1 MLRLL
6 KRGKCRL
13 EEVNNDLG
21 ALADCVGKYVD
32 EGVTGTA
39 TFIEEVAEKLVPK
52 NREAALTALGM
63 VAATVGKASFIHAVT
78 LALPMIESSKG
89 RLFVLKTLATLY
101 SGFEAARA
109 AASTRPPLTEDEYAA
124 LLSTLTCDDLEK
136 LSSVGGS
143 PPQFVRA
150 YARTAL
156 RSPCKSSVKAEGVKA
171 LFTLASWGLMTKE
184 EVAAVAKEL
193 GMKIALVRGK
203 DGINGIKVSV
213 SGLTITGGTDLA
225 LPVIKGLKAIGAL

>member
-13 EEVNNDLG
+13 EEVHNDLG
-21 ALADCVGKYVD
+21 ALADCVLRYVS

-39 TFIEEVAEKLVPK
+39 AFIEEVAEKLALS
-52 NREAALTALGM
+52 NREAAFTALGM
-63 VAATVGKASFIHAVT
+63 AAATVGKESFIQAVG
-78 LALPMIESSKG
+78 LALSMIETGEG

-101 SGFEAARA
+101 SGFEAAKT
-109 AASTRPPLTEDEYAA
+109 AASTRPPLTEDEYVS
-124 LLSTLTCDDLEK
+124 LLSTLSCDDLEK

-150 YARTAL
+150 YAKTAL
-156 RSPCKSSVKAEGVKA
+156 KSPCSARVKAEGVKA

-184 EVAAVAKEL
+184 EIAAVAKEL
-193 GMKIALVRGK
+193 GMKIALVRGR
-203 DGINGIKVSV
+203 DGISGIKVSV

>member
-21 ALADCVGKYVD
+21 SLADCVGKYVG

-39 TFIEEVAEKLVPK
+39 ALIEEVAEKLVPK
-52 NREAALTALGM
+52 SREAAFTALGM
-63 VAATVGKASFIHAVT
+63 AAATAGKELFIKAVT
-78 LALPMIESSKG
+78 LALPMIESGEG

-124 LLSTLTCDDLEK
+124 LLSTLTCDDLER
-136 LSSVGGS
+136 LSSVDGS

-156 RSPCKSSVKAEGVKA
+156 RSPCRAGVKAGGVKA

-203 DGINGIKVSV
+203 DGISGVKVSV
-213 SGLTITGGTDLA
+213 SGFTITGGADLA
-225 LPVIKGLKAIGAL
+225 VPVIKGLKAIGAL